1 MRTRVARDSNCAHV
15 RNHQSRDG
23 GTNKLRAVSGGRV
36 EMRSVTH
43 GKLADIGAAGMR
55 LVGDNHQNKAQR
67 SPNECSLIQLG
78 GDEGGREEGGI
89 VVASRSTKS
98 LQHGARD
105 GI

>member
-15 RNHQSRDG
+15 RNHQARDG

-43 GKLADIGAAGMR
+43 GKLAHIGVVGMR

-67 SPNECSLIQLG
+67 SPNECSLIQLRKK
-78 GDEGGREEGGI
+78 GGREEGGI